1 VYGVAEE
8 NSVHTNGSG
17 RARPMVHFVALAIV
31 LAVITLS
38 LDAQAQQSGKV
49 YRIGFLS
56 GSSAEALPLWSFP
69 EGLRELGYV
78 HGKNIAFEYRFA
90 EDRNERLPGLA
101 SELVRSKI
109 DLIVTHGTLATRVA
123 KQATS
128 TIPIVMV
135 STGDP
140 VGTGLVTSLARPGG
154 NVTGLSN
161 IDVGL
166 AAKRL
171 ELLKKALPKLSR
183 VAVLRNPAYPGVELQ
198 SRETEAAARSLGI
211 ELQIV
216 NVREPR
222 ELESAF
228 ATMANARVGAL
239 TVLADPMF
247 LSQKKQIANLAMTQ
261 RLPSVFARN
270 ENVDAGG
277 LMSYGSTLA
286 DLYRQAGT
294 YVDKILKGAR
304 PADLPVEEPTRMYLV
319 INRKTA
325 KALGLTIPQEL
336 LQRADQL
343 IE

>member
-1 VYGVAEE
+1 
-8 NSVHTNGSG
+8 
-17 RARPMVHFVALAIV
+17 MVHFVALAIV
-31 LAVITLS
+31 LAVITPS
-38 LDAQAQQSGKV
+38 LGAQAQQAGRV
-49 YRIGFLS
+49 YGIGVLS
-56 GSSAEALPLWSFP
+56 PLSAEALPLGSLR

-101 SELVRSKI
+101 SELVRGKP
-109 DLIVTHGTLATRVA
+109 DLIVSHGTLATRAA

-140 VGTGLVTSLARPGG
+140 VGTGLVASLARPGG

-171 ELLKKALPKLSR
+171 ELLKKALPKVSR
-183 VAVLRNPAYPGVELQ
+183 VAVLRNPAIGDLQ
-198 SRETEAAARSLGI
+198 FRETEAAARSLGI
-211 ELQIV
+211 EPQLV
-216 NVREPR
+216 EVRDPR
-222 ELESAF
+222 ELDGAFSA
-228 ATMANARVGAL
+228 MANARVDAL
-239 TVLADPMF
+239 TVIADTMF
-247 LSQKKQIANLAMTQ
+247 LSQRKQIANLAMTQ

-270 ENVDAGG
+270 ENVEAGG

>member
-1 VYGVAEE
+1 
-8 NSVHTNGSG
+8 
-17 RARPMVHFVALAIV
+17 MVHFVALAIV
-31 LAVITLS
+31 LAVTAPS
-38 LDAQAQQSGKV
+38 LGAQAQQSGKI
-49 YRIGFLS
+49 YRLGFLS
-56 GSSAEALPLWSFP
+56 SSSAEALPLSSFR

-78 HGKNIAFEYRFA
+78 QGKNIAVEYRFA

-101 SELVRSKI
+101 SELVRSKP
-109 DLIVTHGTLATRVA
+109 DLIVTHGTLATRAA

-140 VGTGLVTSLARPGG
+140 VGTGLVDSLARPGG

-161 IDVGL
+161 LDVGV

-171 ELLKKALPKLSR
+171 ELLREAVPKLSR
-183 VAVLRNPAYPGVELQ
+183 VAVLRNPASPSGVLQ
-198 SRETEAAARSLGI
+198 SNETEAAARSLGI
-211 ELQIV
+211 EPQLV

-228 ATMANARVGAL
+228 AAIANARVGAL
-239 TVLADPMF
+239 TVIADPMF
-247 LSQKKQIANLAMTQ
+247 LSQQKQIANLAMTQ

-270 ENVDAGG
+270 ENVEAGG
-277 LMSYGSTLA
+277 LMSYGPTLT

-294 YVDKILKGAR
+294 YVNKILKGAR

-325 KALGLTIPQEL
+325 KALGVTIPQQL

>member
-1 VYGVAEE
+1 MDA
-8 NSVHTNGSG
+8 NGSD
-17 RARPMVHFVALAIV
+17 RVRPMVHFVALAIV
-31 LAVITLS
+31 LAVTTPALG
-38 LDAQAQQSGKV
+38 AQAQQAGRV
-49 YRIGFLS
+49 YGIGVLS
-56 GSSAEALPLWSFP
+56 PLSAEALPLWSFR

-101 SELVRSKI
+101 SELVRSKP
-109 DLIVTHGTLATRVA
+109 DLIVTHGTLATRAA

-140 VGTGLVTSLARPGG
+140 VGTGLVASLARPGG

-171 ELLKKALPKLSR
+171 ELLKKALPKVSR
-183 VAVLRNPAYPGVELQ
+183 VAVLRNPAIGDLQ
-198 SRETEAAARSLGI
+198 FRETEAAARSLGI
-211 ELQIV
+211 EPQLV
-216 NVREPR
+216 EVRDPR

-228 ATMANARVGAL
+228 AAMANARVDAL
-239 TVLADPMF
+239 TVIADTMF
-247 LSQKKQIANLAMTQ
+247 LSQRKQIANLAMTQ

-270 ENVDAGG
+270 ENVEAGG

>member
-1 VYGVAEE
+1 MDANE
-8 NSVHTNGSG
+8 SD

-31 LAVITLS
+31 LAVIAPS
-38 LDAQAQQSGKV
+38 HGVQAQQSEKV
-49 YRIGFLS
+49 YRIGLLS
-56 GSSAEALPLWSFP
+56 GSAADALPLWSFH
-69 EGLRELGYV
+69 ERLRELGYV
-78 HGKNIAFEYRFA
+78 QGKNIAFEYRFA
-90 EDRNERLPGLA
+90 EDRNERLLGLA
-101 SELVRSKI
+101 SELVRSKM
-109 DLIVTHGTLATRVA
+109 DLIVTHATPATRVA

-140 VGTGLVTSLARPGG
+140 VGTGFVASLARPGG

-171 ELLKKALPKLSR
+171 ELLKEALPKVSR
-183 VAVLRNPAYPGVELQ
+183 VAVLRNPANPNTELQ
-198 SRETEAAARSLGI
+198 SREAETAARSLRI
-211 ELQIV
+211 ELQLV
-216 NVREPR
+216 DVREPR

-228 ATMANARVGAL
+228 VAMANARVGAF
-239 TVLADPMF
+239 TAIGDPLF
-247 LSQKKQIANLAMTQ
+247 LSQKKRIANLAIAR

-270 ENVDAGG
+270 ENVEAGG
-277 LMSYGSTLA
+277 LMSYGATLA
-286 DLYRQAGT
+286 DMYRQAGT

-319 INRKTA
+319 VNRKTA

-336 LQRADQL
+336 LRRADQL